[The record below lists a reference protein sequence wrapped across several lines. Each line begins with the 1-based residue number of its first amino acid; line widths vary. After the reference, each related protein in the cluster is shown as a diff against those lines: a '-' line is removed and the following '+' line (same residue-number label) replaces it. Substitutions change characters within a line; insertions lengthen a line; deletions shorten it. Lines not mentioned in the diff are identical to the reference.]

1 MREGWVKL
9 HRSVLNLPVFDE
21 PELLRLWL
29 YLLLKASHQPRD
41 VPVGQTIVHLQPG
54 QLITGRKRIAQ
65 DLRISETNVRCQLKR
80 LVVHQ
85 LVNLKTTNR
94 FSLVTLMDW
103 DFFQSSDQQS
113 DQQNAS
119 QMPTKCQQP
128 DHKQECN
135 KKEKKEKNAKKGVPR
150 ACFAPPTL
158 AEVQSYVAERHSP
171 VIPQEFI
178 DFYAAKG
185 WMVGKTPMK
194 DWKAACRNAETWD
207 RWHRKTVTPPFYD
220 YSNTEDSL

>member
-1 MREGWVKL
+1 MDTQVREGKFREDQV
-9 HRSVLNLPVFDE
+9 RE
-21 PELLRLWL
+21 GEER
-29 YLLLKASHQPRD
+29 QEQERD
-41 VPVGQTIVHLQPG
+41 S
-54 QLITGRKRIAQ
+54 K
-65 DLRISETNVRCQLKR
+65 EK
-80 LVVHQ
+80 
-85 LVNLKTTNR
+85 
-94 FSLVTLMDW
+94 
-103 DFFQSSDQQS
+103 
-113 DQQNAS
+113 
-119 QMPTKCQQP
+119 
-128 DHKQECN
+128 
-135 KKEKKEKNAKKGVPR
+135 KKEKQRKKGVPR

>member
-41 VPVGQTIVHLQPG
+41 LPVGQTIVHLQPG

-65 DLRISETNVRCQLKR
+65 DLDINEARVRRQLKR
-80 LVVHQ
+80 LALHQ
-85 LVNLKTTNR
+85 LVDTKATNKYT
-94 FSLVTLMDW
+94 LVTLMNW
-103 DFFQSSDQQS
+103 DFFQSG
-113 DQQNAS
+113 DQQNDQQTANKR
-119 QMPTKCQQP
+119 PTNDQQNG
-128 DHKQECN
+128 HKQECN
-135 KKEKKEKNAKKGVPR
+135 NKKEKNEKKGVPR
-150 ACFAPPTL
+150 AGFAPPTL

-207 RWHRKTVTPPFYD
+207 RWHRKSVTPPFYD
-220 YSNTEDSL
+220 YSNTEVSL